1 MTTKKLILAQTSEEL
16 KFIINKYK
24 NNKNL
29 FCVPLD
35 LETQL
40 YCLDKNINFL
50 ILSIISDLA
59 FIETH

>member
-1 MTTKKLILAQTSEEL
+1 MTTKKLVLAQTSEEL
-16 KFIINKYK
+16 KFILNKCK

-40 YCLDKNINFL
+40 YCLDKNINFFNP
-50 ILSIISDLA
+50 INYIKSS
-59 FIETH
+59 FHR